1 MRPYEGNGD
10 DTSSGQ
16 IGWAVDG
23 TSGYMY
29 IRMQTG
35 TSTIQQDLARGMVAV
50 IPLSR
55 LPVNSNT
62 WQSYNLSGQR
72 QLDIIQAKT
81 AVESG
86 IVKSA
91 AGSVTGA
98 VEGALT
104 GALVGAAGGPIGAGA
119 G

>member
-1 MRPYEGNGD
+1 MYVFEQSD
-10 DTSSGQ
+10 D
-16 IGWAVDG
+16 
-23 TSGYMY
+23 Y
-29 IRMQTG
+29 QTAIW
-35 TSTIQQDLARGMVAV
+35 SPVEYAARGELAV
-50 IPLSR
+50 IPMPR
-55 LPVNSNT
+55 LPVNNNA

-72 QLDIIQAKT
+72 DLEIIQAKT

-98 VEGALT
+98 AEGALT